1 MPRWPKRSDVTIDN
15 EPVELTPVGTR
26 GPTRRLTELD
36 REAAKQVLTGADLRT
51 VAEAFAP
58 KYAIGCFEEWS
69 AEQREEK
76 VRSVYK
82 RLRDFIAGLS
92 DQAKQAIVL
101 S

>member
-1 MPRWPKRSDVTIDN
+1 MTKRDPSQFTIDADV
-15 EPVELTPVGTR
+15 PLGPVGTR
-26 GPTRRLTELD
+26 GRTKRLAELD
-36 REAAKQVLTGADLRT
+36 AQAAKEVLAGADLRA

-58 KYAIGCFEEWS
+58 KYAIGCFGEWS

-92 DQAKQAIVL
+92 EEAKQAIVL